1 LKDKNYILTET
12 SNLFKSSLKKT
23 DYVFDHVSSF
33 LQLKN
38 LENEFLDFKDL
49 KNQVQELIVE
59 LQ

>member
-1 LKDKNYILTET
+1 MDKNYILTET

-23 DYVFDHVSSF
+23 DYVVDHVSSF